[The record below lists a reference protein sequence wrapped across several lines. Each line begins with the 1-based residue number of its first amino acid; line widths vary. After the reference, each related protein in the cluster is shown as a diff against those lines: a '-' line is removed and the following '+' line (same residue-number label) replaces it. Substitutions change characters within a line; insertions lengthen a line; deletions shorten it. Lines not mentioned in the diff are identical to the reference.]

1 MPIIA
6 EPKASEQE
14 LVLGDYVT
22 VHVSGVRVNP
32 GHNTA
37 PCDMQVH
44 REEFFQRISKQRG
57 EFLRRTQKQKGKLI
71 DVRHS
76 GAA

>member
-1 MPIIA
+1 MLIMK
-6 EPKASEQE
+6 EPELTVKE

-22 VHVSGVRVNP
+22 VHGPNLKTNQ
-32 GHNTA
+32 GHNNE

-44 REEFFQRISKQRG
+44 REEFLQRIEKQRG
-57 EFLRRTQKQKGKLI
+57 EFLKRTQKQKGKLL

>member
-1 MPIIA
+1 MPIIK
-6 EPKASEQE
+6 EPLVSEQE

-22 VHVSGVRVNP
+22 VHVAGLKISP
-32 GHNTA
+32 GHNTE

-44 REEFFQRISKQRG
+44 REEFFQRIQKQRG
-57 EFLRRTQKQKGKLI
+57 ELLRRIQKQKGKLI
-71 DVRHS
+71 DVRQS

>member
-1 MPIIA
+1 MPIIK
-6 EPKASEQE
+6 EPKVSEQE

-22 VHVSGVRVNP
+22 VHISGLRINP
-32 GHNTA
+32 GHNTE

-44 REEFFQRISKQRG
+44 REEFFQRIQKQRG
-57 EFLRRTQKQKGKLI
+57 EFLRRVQKQKGKLI
-71 DVRHS
+71 DVRQS